1 MRSVMLE
8 TDFLVVGAGIAG
20 AGFAYF
26 TAPNRRITII
36 DMEDQAGY
44 HTTGR
49 SAAFY
54 AETYGGAKLQPL
66 TTASKDFFLNP
77 PAGFAEQPMLTT
89 LGAIHVFREDQR
101 SKAESLF
108 GEMREEL
115 PGIVL
120 LNGQTIRDRA
130 PFLGKSTLAGGIDD
144 PDCGNLDVAALH
156 QGFLRGAKNAGA
168 TLLLGAGFEGASYED
183 GHWTVQTRTGDIRAK
198 TIVNAAGAWGDEVAE
213 RAGVLPVGLSPL
225 RRTIATIAN
234 PTGLPFKKDGPI
246 IIDVDEKFY
255 FKPEGAGYLV
265 SPADE
270 TESPACDAQPDIE
283 DIALAADLFERAT
296 GSTVARIEAKWAGL
310 RTFAPDRAPVIGFA
324 SDNANFFWNVGQG
337 GYGIQTA
344 PAWSALASAIAL
356 SLPIPEN
363 LTRHKVRAELYNPAR
378 LAGL

>member
-1 MRSVMLE
+1 MLE

-26 TAPNRRITII
+26 SAPTGRVTII

-66 TTASKDFFLNP
+66 TTASKTFFLNP
-77 PAGFAEQPMLTT
+77 PVGFAAQPILTP
-89 LGAIHVFREDQR
+89 LGALHVFREDQR
-101 SKAESLF
+101 NRAECLF
-108 GEMREEL
+108 NEMREEL
-115 PGIVL
+115 PGIAL
-120 LNGQTIRDRA
+120 LDGQAVRERV
-130 PFLGKSTLAGGIDD
+130 PFLGQSKLAGGIDD

-156 QGFLRGAKNAGA
+156 QGFLKGAKNAGA
-168 TLLLGAGFEGASYED
+168 TLLLGAGFESASYEA
-183 GHWTVQTRTGDIRAK
+183 GSWAVQTRAGKIKAK
-198 TIVNAAGAWGDEVAE
+198 TIVNAAGAWGDDVAE
-213 RAGVLPVGLSPL
+213 RASVRPVGLSPL
-225 RRTIATIAN
+225 RRTIATISN
-234 PTGLPFKKDGPI
+234 PAGLPFKKDGPV
-246 IIDVDEKFY
+246 IIDVDENFY

-270 TESPACDAQPDIE
+270 SESPPCDAQPDIE

-296 GSTVARIEAKWAGL
+296 GATVGKIEAKWAGL

-324 SDNANFFWNVGQG
+324 DDNDGFFWNVGQG

-344 PAWSALASAIAL
+344 PAWSALASALAL
-356 SLPIPEN
+356 SMPIPEN

-378 LAGL
+378 FTNA